1 MGNIR
6 DWSPEPNGVV
16 LDQRPTSSSSL
27 LFSSKQTAIGAV
39 YWQRAEDATQGVIAQ
54 VQPTVVSENRRKA
67 VIDYVQRLITS
78 CLGCEVF
85 PFGSVPL
92 KTYLPDGDIDL
103 TAFGGLNVEEALAS
117 DVFSV
122 LEREDQN
129 GAAEFIV
136 KDVQLIRAE
145 VKLVKCLV
153 ENIVVDI
160 SFNQIGGLCTL
171 CFLEQV
177 DRQIGKDHLFKRSI
191 ILVKA
196 WCYYESRI
204 LGAHHGL
211 ISTYAL
217 ETLVLYIFHR
227 FHASLNGP
235 LAVLYK
241 FLDYFSKFDWENYC
255 ISLNGPVRISSLPNL
270 MAETPE
276 NDGSDLLLSSDF
288 LKRCLE
294 MFSVSSRSYEPNSRT
309 FLPKHLNI
317 VDPLKENNNLGRS
330 VSKGNFYRIRS
341 AFTYGARK
349 LGRILSQP
357 EVNIDN
363 EIREFFSNT
372 LDRHGSRQR
381 PDVQDLV
388 LASGPDMLGTTSLF
402 SDTDSQEDQTIHESE
417 HSYVNGMTGECRLGY
432 EELMRSGLTKIKT
445 PGASMSFGRALNE
458 PKRSTTTA
466 STSSI
471 PESDGSGNGI
481 TVSEH
486 HLSGNAKDV
495 AASRIQ
501 GLTISNDATKS
512 PPSSRENSISPL
524 GKAHHAPHLYFSHT
538 FTGNGEGHED
548 KEWPENSGYAENDFS
563 GLQQAPP
570 KEKALIT
577 PCGLDN
583 NQLVSDKHSLLS
595 AGLKHQPSC
604 LSSVAWSS
612 EDLDPNRP
620 AYRALNGT
628 SGNPEA
634 LNSLSDLSG
643 DDESHL
649 NSLHYGRWCYEH
661 ASSASITPMSPPLV
675 PQLHGKKP
683 WDIIR
688 QSVQLNRNLFPQMNA
703 NGVVPRSGFYQMNLP
718 ILPRCVVFGME
729 EMPKPRGTGT
739 YFPNTNHY
747 GDRPLTARGRNQA
760 PVRSPRNNGRAILT
774 PESNYSV
781 RSNLELA
788 QAQFPVYGSGKSYHT
803 SGSPGRKVYFTANG
817 SLHPSER
824 AVEFGLIEN
833 LPVDGS
839 LLERSGQKNY
849 DAVLAQ
855 NSSGSL
861 PLPGMQSPKTVVDM
875 NQERIGVQSYRLKDE
890 DDFPPLSG

>member
-1 MGNIR
+1 MGDTR
-6 DWSPEPNGVV
+6 DWLPEPNGAV
-16 LDQRPTSSSSL
+16 LDQRPPSSSSSL
-27 LFSSKQTAIGAV
+27 FSSNQTVIGAV

-145 VKLVKCLV
+145 V
-153 ENIVVDI
+153 
-160 SFNQIGGLCTL
+160 
-171 CFLEQV
+171 
-177 DRQIGKDHLFKRSI
+177 DRKIGKDHLFKRSI

-217 ETLVLYIFHR
+217 ETLVLYIFHL

-288 LKRCLE
+288 LKQCLE

-309 FLPKHLNI
+309 FPPKHLNI

-357 EVNIDN
+357 EVNIDD

-381 PDVQDLV
+381 PDVQDPV
-388 LASGPDMLGTTSLF
+388 LASGHDMFGTTSLF

-432 EELMRSGLTKIKT
+432 EELMHGGLTNIKT
-445 PGASMSFGRALNE
+445 SGASMSFGRALNE
-458 PKRSTTTA
+458 PKRSTTNA

-471 PESDGSGNGI
+471 PDSDGSGNGI

-486 HLSGNAKDV
+486 HLSGDAKDV

-512 PPSSRENSISPL
+512 PPSSRENGISPL
-524 GKAHHAPHLYFSHT
+524 DKAHHAPY
-538 FTGNGEGHED
+538 GEGREG

-563 GLQQAPP
+563 GLQQAPH
-570 KEKALIT
+570 KEKPLIT
-577 PCGLDN
+577 PCGLDD

-595 AGLKHQPSC
+595 AGSKHQLSC

-612 EDLDPNRP
+612 EDLYPNRP

-643 DDESHL
+643 DYESHL
-649 NSLHYGRWCYEH
+649 NSLHNGRWCYEH
-661 ASSASITPMSPPLV
+661 ASSASITPMSPLLV

-688 QSVQLNRNLFPQMNA
+688 QSVQLNRNVFSQMNA
-703 NGVVPRSGFYQMNLP
+703 NSVVPRSGFYRMNLP
-718 ILPRCVVFGME
+718 ILPSGVVFGTE

-760 PVRSPRNNGRAILT
+760 PVRSPRNNGGAILT
-774 PESNYSV
+774 PESNWSE
-781 RSNLELA
+781 RSNHELA
-788 QAQFPVYGSGKSYHT
+788 QAQLPVYGSGKSLPSYHT
-803 SGSPGRKVYFTANG
+803 SGSPGRNVYSTANG

-849 DAVLAQ
+849 GSVLAQ
-855 NSSGSL
+855 DSSGSL
-861 PLPGMQSPKTVVDM
+861 PLPGMQSPKAVVDM

-890 DDFPPLSG
+890 DDFPPLSV

>member
-1 MGNIR
+1 MGDTR
-6 DWSPEPNGVV
+6 DWLPEPNGAV
-16 LDQRPTSSSSL
+16 LDQRPPSSSSSL
-27 LFSSKQTAIGAV
+27 FSSNQTVIGAV

-153 ENIVVDI
+153 QNIVVDI
-160 SFNQIGGLCTL
+160 SFNQLGGLCTL

-177 DRQIGKDHLFKRSI
+177 DRKIGKDHLFKRSI

-217 ETLVLYIFHR
+217 ETLVLYIFHL

-288 LKRCLE
+288 LKQCLE

-309 FLPKHLNI
+309 FPPKHLNI

-357 EVNIDN
+357 EVNIDD

-381 PDVQDLV
+381 PDVQDPV
-388 LASGPDMLGTTSLF
+388 LASGHDMFGTTSLF

-432 EELMRSGLTKIKT
+432 EELMHGGLTNIKT
-445 PGASMSFGRALNE
+445 SGASMSFGRALNE
-458 PKRSTTTA
+458 PKRSTTNA

-471 PESDGSGNGI
+471 PDSDGSGNGI

-486 HLSGNAKDV
+486 HLSGDAKDV

-512 PPSSRENSISPL
+512 PPSSRENGISPL
-524 GKAHHAPHLYFSHT
+524 DKAHHAPY
-538 FTGNGEGHED
+538 GEGREG

-563 GLQQAPP
+563 GLQQAPH
-570 KEKALIT
+570 KEKPLIT
-577 PCGLDN
+577 PCGLDD

-595 AGLKHQPSC
+595 AGSKHQLSC

-612 EDLDPNRP
+612 EDLYPNRP

-643 DDESHL
+643 DYESHL
-649 NSLHYGRWCYEH
+649 NSLHNGRWCYEH
-661 ASSASITPMSPPLV
+661 ASSASITPMSPLLV

-688 QSVQLNRNLFPQMNA
+688 QSVQLNRNVFSQMNA
-703 NGVVPRSGFYQMNLP
+703 NSVVPRSGFYRMNLP
-718 ILPRCVVFGME
+718 ILPSGVVFGTE

-760 PVRSPRNNGRAILT
+760 PVRSPRNNGGAILT
-774 PESNYSV
+774 PESNWSE
-781 RSNLELA
+781 RSNHELA
-788 QAQFPVYGSGKSYHT
+788 QAQLPVYGSGKSLPSYHT
-803 SGSPGRKVYFTANG
+803 SGSPGRNVYSTANG

-849 DAVLAQ
+849 GSVLAQ
-855 NSSGSL
+855 DSSGSL
-861 PLPGMQSPKTVVDM
+861 PLPGMQSPKAVVDM

-890 DDFPPLSG
+890 DDFPPLSV